1 MTGLEII
8 TAILLLVSAILGLA
22 SSWLSFRKEQIALK
36 TKSDQT
42 ALDQSSQHQ

>member
-36 TKSDQT
+36 SKSGQT
-42 ALDQSSQHQ
+42 ELDRNLQN